1 MKKAIL
7 TISGVL
13 FMATSMNAS
22 DEIDAYAG
30 CHGMVDILMSNLVAA
45 GAFDGNLSQAV
56 EDWVNLYDTCDTL
69 ENLL

>member
-1 MKKAIL
+1 
-7 TISGVL
+7 
-13 FMATSMNAS
+13 
-22 DEIDAYAG
+22 
-30 CHGMVDILMSNLVAA
+30 MVDILMSNLVAA